1 MKIALMGLPFIVVI
15 ITGTLIFS
23 AQGGFWRTYQIS
35 REMDYAEQYNPSLT
49 QQTEVL
55 QSRVSPAAIYLA
67 TTLLMVLISVFYRIF
82 YARWYWT
89 SAVVLAAIYAYGLF
103 RAYGNV
109 SFFLMLIP
117 VLFYNVMISILMVGV
132 FYNRSLLRFR
142 TLISALGGAIVFVIT
157 MRLIY
162 AIIPIP
168 EGVTFNVINRL
179 IDGLYLFIFIGVGL
193 SLADMIL
200 YKMEIKELRQQED
213 DNGEDEDLV

>member
-1 MKIALMGLPFIVVI
+1 MGLPFIVVI

-35 REMDYAEQYNPSLT
+35 REMEYTGQYNPYLA

-89 SAVVLAAIYAYGLF
+89 SAVVLAAIYAYGLT
-103 RAYGNV
+103 RAYGNI
-109 SFFLMLIP
+109 SFFLMFIP

-132 FYNRSLLRFR
+132 FFNRSLLRFR
-142 TLISALGGAIVFVIT
+142 TLIAALGGAIVFVIT

-168 EGVTFNVINRL
+168 GGITFNVVNRF
-179 IDGLYLFIFIGVGL
+179 IDGLYLFIFIGVGISL
-193 SLADMIL
+193 SDTIL
-200 YKMEIKELRQQED
+200 YKMEIKELRRQED
-213 DNGEDEDLV
+213 DNGEDEDLD